1 MQTNVRKAADLVDPN
16 TGEYLEVDILLPSLR
31 LAFEYQVWSS
41 LPLASLS
48 VASSKYILAA

>member
-31 LAFEYQVWSS
+31 LAFEYQVWWS